1 MKKEN
6 FFLANTLKK
15 KKGYETT
22 LLVDNS
28 LDYDVFLS
36 SEKEQTL
43 QLQIDQQKFSIDLHK
58 GKNYISTVFLKKGKH
73 RISFFNI
80 QPTKEIFTIKEHDYP
95 VAVLKHDRFLKQAD
109 IYYRYLPMENGF
121 YFENDR
127 NAILTKENY
136 LFYELEAQITL
147 VGNPTK
153 TDRFIGLVSDV
164 SHYGKTNEFENAYS
178 FMGWM
183 FVLNHNEFQIIDTNY
198 DHSKVVWKKKKPKE
212 DIFIL
217 KIRKEEKKLLFY
229 LNEQLVY
236 ETEDIFRHL
245 PGQLGMMNNHA
256 SGIFRNYHFIN
267 LEIKEGAR

>member
-1 MKKEN
+1 
-6 FFLANTLKK
+6 
-15 KKGYETT
+15 
-22 LLVDNS
+22 
-28 LDYDVFLS
+28 
-36 SEKEQTL
+36 
-43 QLQIDQQKFSIDLHK
+43 
-58 GKNYISTVFLKKGKH
+58 
-73 RISFFNI
+73 
-80 QPTKEIFTIKEHDYP
+80 
-95 VAVLKHDRFLKQAD
+95 
-109 IYYRYLPMENGF
+109 
-121 YFENDR
+121 
-127 NAILTKENY
+127 
-136 LFYELEAQITL
+136 
-147 VGNPTK
+147 
-153 TDRFIGLVSDV
+153 
-164 SHYGKTNEFENAYS
+164 
-178 FMGWM
+178 MGWM